1 MESLIYE
8 IAASKQVEHILST
21 LHNDVGNTIF
31 QQNINSIIQTINQ
44 LYYNE
49 GTSPWD
55 DATDEEF
62 ITILKAKYKLDYTK
76 NVGTEIKDGETV
88 ALPYFLASMT
98 KHKTWKEIHHWM
110 KTYKGPY
117 SISAKLDGISAL
129 YCNNKLYTRGN
140 GKTGRDISYLDEY
153 QELIKGL
160 EKNKINDSIQS
171 NIDTNLLSVT
181 IAGS

>member
-55 DATDEEF
+55 DATYDEF
-62 ITILKAKYKLDYTK
+62 ITILIDKY
-76 NVGTEIKDGETV
+76 N
-88 ALPYFLASMT
+88 S
-98 KHKTWKEIHHWM
+98 
-110 KTYKGPY
+110 
-117 SISAKLDGISAL
+117 
-129 YCNNKLYTRGN
+129 
-140 GKTGRDISYLDEY
+140 
-153 QELIKGL
+153 
-160 EKNKINDSIQS
+160 
-171 NIDTNLLSVT
+171 
-181 IAGS
+181 